1 MREPDVRVSMT
12 GSTWKLGGLTKKQ
25 LARRVWHEIMQD
37 DLLGRSARLAYFF
50 LFAIFPLVIFLT
62 SLIGIIEGPRS
73 LQLRHLIADISRA
86 IPSSAGVLVT
96 ETLRHALARSGNGK
110 LAFGITIALFSASSG
125 MAAMMDT
132 LNAVFD
138 VPEGRSMLRK
148 RVTAVLLTIAVGIL
162 VLAAIFLITLGGK
175 LAEAVSNGGLY
186 RTWQIVQYPVAF
198 LFLLI
203 AFSLV
208 YRFAPNIEEPRW
220 RVFTPGAVAGLCLWL
235 IASFGM
241 RVYLHHFN
249 TYTSDY
255 GTMGAVMVLML
266 WFYLT
271 GLAFLI
277 GGEVDAIIERAGLGR
292 SKGRRAE
299 RETTQGRPVPHR
311 AA

>member
-1 MREPDVRVSMT
+1 MHEPDVRVSMT
-12 GSTWKLGGLTKKQ
+12 GATWKLGGLTKKQ
-25 LARRVWHEIMQD
+25 LVRRVWQEILQD

-50 LFAIFPLVIFLT
+50 LFAIFPLVIFLI
-62 SLIGIIEGPRS
+62 SLIGLIEGPGS
-73 LQLRHLIADISRA
+73 PQVRHLVADISRA
-86 IPSSAGVLVT
+86 IPSSAGALVA
-96 ETLRHALARSGNGK
+96 ETLRHSLARSGNGK
-110 LAFGITIALFSASSG
+110 LAFGIAIALFSASSG

-138 VPEGRSMLRK
+138 VPEGRPLLKK
-148 RVTAVLLTIAVGIL
+148 RLTAVLLTMAVGIL

-175 LAEAVSNGGLY
+175 IAAAVSVGALHEV
-186 RTWQIVQYPVAF
+186 WQIAQYPVALF
-198 LFLLI
+198 FLLI

-208 YRFAPNIEEPRW
+208 YRYAPNVDEPRW
-220 RVFTPGAVAGLCLWL
+220 RLFTPGAVAGLCLWL

-277 GGEVDAIIERAGLGR
+277 GGEVDAIIDRAAGGR
-292 SKGRRAE
+292 TKGRRAGH
-299 RETTQGRPVPHR
+299 ETARGHVSHR